1 MQTQEQKRKENSLKS
16 TYFNRYL
23 MLRYS
28 LAAMFFGNLYWLLVQ
43 LFNWTLYA
51 VIPIVLLILSILAI
65 AEQFKMYGT
74 KEVYLSKTRLFFNL
88 QSIVQLLLIVLVLC
102 TDQISIIFPV
112 FTTKLT
118 SKLFVAFLLGLGLL
132 ISILNLQRIKLITEG
147 RDRALL
153 RLQQLEKT
161 M

>member
-51 VIPIVLLILSILAI
+51 VIPIILLIYSILAI

-74 KEVYLSKTRLFFNL
+74 KEVYLTKTRLFFNL
-88 QSIVQLLLIVLVLC
+88 QSIVQILLIALVLC
-102 TDQISIIFPV
+102 TDQISIIFPI
-112 FTTKLT
+112 FTAKLN
-118 SKLFVAFLLGLGLL
+118 SKLIIAFVLGLGQLVSLFILHRIRL
-132 ISILNLQRIKLITEG
+132 ILEG

-153 RLQQLEKT
+153 RLQQLEKI

>member
-28 LAAMFFGNLYWLLVQ
+28 LAVMFFGNLYWLLVQ
-43 LFNWTLYA
+43 LFNWTLYVVMPIILLFFA
-51 VIPIVLLILSILAI
+51 VLAI

-74 KEVYLSKTRLFFNL
+74 KEVYLTKTRLFFNL
-88 QSIVQLLLIVLVLC
+88 QSIVQILLIALVLC
-102 TDQISIIFPV
+102 TDQISIIFPI
-112 FTTKLT
+112 FTAKLN
-118 SKLFVAFLLGLGLL
+118 SKLIIAFVLGLGQLVSLFSLHRIRL
-132 ISILNLQRIKLITEG
+132 ILEG

-153 RLQQLEKT
+153 RLQQLEKI

>member
-88 QSIVQLLLIVLVLC
+88 QSIVQLLLIALVLC

>member
-1 MQTQEQKRKENSLKS
+1 MQTQEQKRKGHSLK
-16 TYFNRYL
+16 TAYFNRYL
-23 MLRYS
+23 LLRYS
-28 LAAMFFGNLYWLLVQ
+28 LAAMFFGNLYWLLLQ
-43 LFNWTLYA
+43 LFDWTLYA
-51 VIPIVLLILSILAI
+51 VVPIVLLFFAVLAI
-65 AEQFKMYGT
+65 AEQFKMYCT

-88 QSIVQLLLIVLVLC
+88 QAIVQLLLIALVLC

-118 SKLFVAFLLGLGLL
+118 SKLFIAFLLGLGLL
-132 ISILNLQRIKLITEG
+132 ISILNLHRMKLITEG

-153 RLQQLEKT
+153 RLQKLEKI

>member
-1 MQTQEQKRKENSLKS
+1 MQAQEQKRKENSLKS

-28 LAAMFFGNLYWLLVQ
+28 LAAMFFGSLYWLLVQ
-43 LFNWTLYA
+43 LFNWTLYVVVPIILLFFA
-51 VIPIVLLILSILAI
+51 VLAI

-74 KEVYLSKTRLFFNL
+74 KEVYLTKTRMFFNL
-88 QSIVQLLLIVLVLC
+88 QSIVQILLIALVLC

-112 FTTKLT
+112 FTAKLT
-118 SKLFVAFLLGLGLL
+118 SKLFIAFVLGLGLL
-132 ISILNLQRIKLITEG
+132 ISLFSLHRIRLILEG

-153 RLQQLEKT
+153 RLQKLEKI